1 MNAVPPLS
9 SLRLPEEAESLIRDE
24 EGVCSVT
31 IKSLKKQLT
40 DQIRRFDRERTR
52 ARDLTE
58 TLVAS
63 RRDEE
68 RAQVA
73 SDEAVSHALAHQHD
87 DVIESLKSLE
97 EKPYFGRVVL
107 EEEDEA
113 SGVLRTIEYK
123 IGYASNPD
131 CRIIDWRKAPLS
143 KLYYEYK
150 EGEDYCEVIQGRER
164 IGTVALRNRVEIVK
178 GELMQVDNR
187 LGSFRRITS
196 KDGGSEWV
204 TASAAKRAHQ
214 QRSGEGAESGANNDS
229 VGRDFGSLPDI
240 LSLITPEQFST
251 ITHDASSA
259 VLLQGVAGSG
269 KTTVA
274 LHRLSWLLAQS
285 ELRIAPSDVVVLT
298 LGPSLSQYIK
308 STLPRLEIS
317 GVPVYS
323 FREWC
328 SQLIA
333 SLLPRELLVESVGG
347 ANGSSVVRVPVLSTG
362 HLRPPSA
369 IERAKRSVGLLLTLE
384 EKAKAFSVAGS
395 SQSISVID
403 LVLAALVDARRV
415 VALDNSKLLS
425 ESLVRDAY
433 DRTKEMVARGTLD
446 RSDYSLLLRAAQLL
460 KRVPNNFAGSLQ
472 GARVAGPFKHVV
484 IDEVQDYSPIELAV
498 VLSTLVPE
506 GSLTLV
512 GDVSQRTEDG
522 FPGWSRL
529 QGWWAERKK
538 SSSFVKLD
546 VSHRCTREIMR
557 CASMLGDPSLSP
569 ASLDTAGRAGPKPRW
584 LQGVDSDQALEGLI
598 DWIHARSTEEPNAL
612 LAVVGFSAA
621 VCRELK
627 SLLTPSFG
635 PAVRL
640 LEDGE
645 VSFEEGVLIGE
656 AASLKGLEFYGVAV
670 WEPSSKVV
678 PNGQIGA
685 NLLYVAATRAQ
696 EHLAFITSGRSA
708 TALSRLPSAVLQ
720 RVELES
726 AERVVEENP
735 FAIAPLGDAQEKG
748 PRRSRSEES

>member
-1 MNAVPPLS
+1 MNAVSSIPAHSLS
-9 SLRLPEEAESLIRDE
+9 AEAESLLRDE
-24 EGVCSVT
+24 EKVCHTT
-31 IKSLKKQLT
+31 IASLKKQLT
-40 DQIRRFDRERTR
+40 DQLRRFDRERAR
-52 ARDLTE
+52 ARDLTA

-87 DVIESLKSLE
+87 DEIESLKSLE

-107 EEEDEA
+107 EEEDE
-113 SGVLRTIEYK
+113 STGDTRTIEYK

-164 IGTVALRNRVEIVK
+164 MGSIALRNRVEIAK
-178 GELMQVDNR
+178 GELIQVDNR
-187 LGSFRRITS
+187 LGSFRRFVGR
-196 KDGGSEWV
+196 DGGVEWV
-204 TASAAKRAHQ
+204 PTGAAKRTSQ
-214 QRSGEGAESGANNDS
+214 GGVGSGAHGGEITGGSSD
-229 VGRDFGSLPDI
+229 RDFGSLPDI

-274 LHRLSWLLAQS
+274 LHRLSWLLAQP
-285 ELRIAPSDVVVLT
+285 ELAVSAKDVVILT

-317 GVPVYS
+317 GVPVFS

-328 SQLIA
+328 STLIA
-333 SLLPRELLVESVGG
+333 THLPAELLVDAPASGSPGG
-347 ANGSSVVRVPVLSTG
+347 VSGASAKVPVLSTG

-384 EKAKAFSVAGS
+384 EKAKEFTARSGS
-395 SQSISVID
+395 QGSIVD
-403 LVLAALVDARRV
+403 LVLVALADARRV
-415 VALDNSKLLS
+415 VALDNSKLLT

-433 DRTKEMVARGTLD
+433 TRTKDMVARGTLD
-446 RSDYSLLLRAAQLL
+446 RSDFSLLLRAAQLL
-460 KRVPNNFAGSLQ
+460 HKVSSAERA
-472 GARVAGPFKHVV
+472 AGPFKHVV
-484 IDEVQDYSPIELAV
+484 IDEVQDYSPVELAA

-538 SSSFVKLD
+538 SSSFVKLE

-569 ASLDTAGRAGPKPRW
+569 ASLDTAGRHGPKPRW
-584 LQGVDSDQALEGLI
+584 LQGRDTEQSLEGLI
-598 DWIHARSTEEPNAL
+598 EWITARSVEEPNAL
-612 LAVVGFSAA
+612 IAIVCFSGAS
-621 VCRELK
+621 CRELR
-627 SLLTPSFG
+627 SLLSPTFG
-635 PAVRL
+635 PVVRL
-640 LEDGE
+640 IEDGE
-645 VSFEEGVLIGE
+645 MSFEQGILIGE
-656 AASLKGLEFYGVAV
+656 AAALKGLEFYGVAV
-670 WEPSSKVV
+670 WEAINKVL
-678 PNGQIGA
+678 PPGEIGA

-696 EHLAFITSGRSA
+696 EHLAFITSGRSN
-708 TALSRLPSAVLQ
+708 TPLSRLPAAVLQ

-735 FAIAPLGDAQEKG
+735 FAAPQLGEHSEREG
-748 PRRSRSEES
+748 RRSRSEES